1 MTDLE
6 SFTSEIRK
14 SGVPPE
20 GVTLCNCEVSGEQL
34 LLLIESMQH
43 NVVTDDGWK

>member
-14 SGVPPE
+14 SGVTPE
-20 GVTLCNCEVSGEQL
+20 GVTLCNCEVSEEL
-34 LLLIESMQH
+34 LLMQC
-43 NVVTDDGWK
+43 NAAQCNVTDDGW